1 VSRAAQVLVIGVGNR
16 MRSDDAAGL
25 EVIDRLRALP
35 REQLGPAVRL
45 CEHEGEGLGLL
56 AIWESTAAVVLVD
69 AIEGASQPGSLVR
82 IDASTEPVPASA
94 RSGSSTHAVG
104 VVEAIELA
112 RALGRLPA
120 RVVLCG
126 VVGARFEAGERL
138 SAHVRGAI
146 PALTEMVLAEVS
158 GLGGG
163 VPPGAGGQ
171 A

>member
-1 VSRAAQVLVIGVGNR
+1 

-120 RVVLCG
+120 R
-126 VVGARFEAGERL
+126 FEAGERL